1 MITSSLGATVLI
13 NGHSVLERGT
23 KYRCAHLL
31 YMHPSNLRRAID
43 GPTKRKMAS
52 GGIIASLL
60 AVSMVVTIGVFVVP
74 YNPYTPNGNTVF
86 TINQTVSNSF
96 ADYIP
101 YDVEFTPNAPSY
113 SIAPGLSNVAN
124 LDQFPDLTA
133 EEITLLEQNGF
144 VARPQNDF
152 DQIYEILEANKD
164 NGYPN
169 FITTDSV
176 LHAFHILYDLALRE
190 AE

>member
-1 MITSSLGATVLI
+1 
-13 NGHSVLERGT
+13 
-23 KYRCAHLL
+23 
-31 YMHPSNLRRAID
+31 
-43 GPTKRKMAS
+43 MAS

-60 AVSMVVTIGVFVVP
+60 AVSMVVTIGVFVGP
-74 YNPYTPNGNTVF
+74 YNPYTPNGNTVFTIF

-144 VARPQNDF
+144 VIRPQNDF
-152 DQIYEILEANKD
+152 DQIYEITDTQISSQRILS
-164 NGYPN
+164 YMH
-169 FITTDSV
+169 FIFFMT
-176 LHAFHILYDLALRE
+176 
-190 AE
+190 